1 MYERSITVRFAKCTQ
16 CLRSGYVLA
25 IVVQVHDL
33 TAVNQ
38 IVSVIVINL
47 DINYVVGMN
56 MYV

>member
-1 MYERSITVRFAKCTQ
+1 MYKRSITVRFAKCTL
-16 CLRSGYVLA
+16 CLRSGNVLA

-38 IVSVIVINL
+38 IVSIIVINL
-47 DINYVVGMN
+47 DINYVIGMN